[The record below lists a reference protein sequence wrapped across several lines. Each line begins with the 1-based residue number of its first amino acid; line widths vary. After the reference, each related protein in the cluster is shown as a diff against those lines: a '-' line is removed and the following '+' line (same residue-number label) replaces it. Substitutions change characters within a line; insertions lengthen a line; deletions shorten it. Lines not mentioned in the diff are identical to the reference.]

1 MMEGADAVRV
11 ELDGQTIQAP
21 LHDGTVWLYRA
32 NGTWAAGEAPSPSL
46 KGPRRNGP
54 FKDAFRNRVLF
65 VYGTKGSSEEN
76 AWAFRKARFDA
87 EMFQYQGNG
96 SVELRPD
103 LEFDPAAGPDR
114 NIILYGNAA
123 TNGAWKALLAD
134 SPVQVG
140 RGFVQAGPERIE
152 GRNLAALFLRPRPG
166 SATACVGV
174 VSGTGLAGMR
184 LTDARPYLLAGTAFP
199 DLAVFDAGVGRPGGS
214 GLRLAGYFGTD
225 WGYPTGEFI
234 RD

>member
-1 MMEGADAVRV
+1 MMESADAVRI

-21 LHDGTVWLYRA
+21 LQKGTAWLYRS
-32 NGTWAAGEAPSPSL
+32 GEAWSAGAPPSPSL
-46 KGPRRNGP
+46 KGPRRSGP
-54 FKDAFRNRVLF
+54 FKDAFRNRMLF
-65 VYGTKGSSEEN
+65 VYGTKGNADEN
-76 AWAFRKARFDA
+76 AWAYGKARFDA

-96 SVELRPD
+96 SVELRAD
-103 LEFDPAAGPDR
+103 REFDPAAEPDR

-123 TNGAWKALLAD
+123 TNGVWKALLAD

-152 GRNLAALFLRPRPG
+152 GRGLAVLFLRPRPG
-166 SATACVGV
+166 SESACVGV

-184 LTDARPYLLAGTAFP
+184 LTDTRPYLLAGTAIP
-199 DLAVFDAGVGRPGGS
+199 DLAVFDSGAGRPGGS

-225 WGYPTGEFI
+225 WGFATGEFV